1 MKKILMASAVAA
13 GLIFSGCGSD
23 SVDEIVDEV
32 TSKSS
37 VAFSDLVNHTIKVR
51 TRHVHDADTNVIVFC
66 AGGKVASGSHKDGT
80 YTAEAPIVT
89 MIFNETNS
97 STAETLVEEDTDATF
112 KHDEHVKFNDTDYI
126 ITSIKITPLATCE

>member
-37 VAFSDLVNHTIKVR
+37 VAFLDLANHTIKVR
-51 TRHVHDADTNVIVFC
+51 TRHVHDADEDIMVFC
-66 AGGKVASGSHKDGT
+66 AANKVASGSHTGGD
-80 YTAEAPIVT
+80 YTAVSPTVT
-89 MIFNETNS
+89 MTFTDANS
-97 STAETLVEEDTDATF
+97 TTIETLTEEDSDATF
-112 KHDEHVKFNDTDYI
+112 KHDDHVKFNGQDYI
-126 ITSIKITPLATCE
+126 VTSIHEAPFAACD